1 VIAEIGLIDVRIG
14 SDCDVSTSY
23 TLLQRFAGF
32 EFEFEFEIGN
42 EVFFVWIWGG
52 WI

>member
-14 SDCDVSTSY
+14 CDCDVSTSY
-23 TLLQRFAGF
+23 TLLQRFVG
-32 EFEFEFEIGN
+32 FEFEFEIGI
-42 EVFFVWIWGG
+42 EVFVWIWGG

>member
-1 VIAEIGLIDVRIG
+1 MIAEIGLIDVRIG
-14 SDCDVSTSY
+14 CDCDASTSY
-23 TLLQRFAGF
+23 TLLQWFVGF

-42 EVFFVWIWGG
+42 EVFVWICRG